1 MKYINGKK
9 IQPDFL
15 FSIMNLK
22 KVNKLYN
29 LIGFIWFLITPGF
42 NLGLFSHNFKNAL
55 LEEFMVEKFRI
66 EIP

>member
-1 MKYINGKK
+1 MEKEF
-9 IQPDFL
+9 QPGYL
-15 FSIMNLK
+15 FSIMNFK

-42 NLGLFSHNFKNAL
+42 NFGLFSHNFKSAL
-55 LEEFMVEKFRI
+55 REEFMVEKSRI